1 LKKSLFFLLFIA
13 SSLLAEAQVI
23 VGVSARYDNS
33 FREWDIYDDSDAIV
47 GEFVQRWKQT
57 NDFSEW
63 DLRYADAI
71 GSVRQK
77 WKNDNSRWELRI
89 NDQTITMKMQYP
101 GDPNQ
106 WIITDNSIS
115 LDYATKY
122 PYLTEDWL
130 VKSRGY
136 GTFAMSQYYEHDPRD
151 WEVFDELSDDVSP
164 AIRLALTFIALI
176 VSAPHK

>member
-1 LKKSLFFLLFIA
+1 MKKTALLFLAMHVSLFLQ
-13 SSLLAEAQVI
+13 AQVI

-33 FREWDIYDDSDAIV
+33 FREWDIYDDSQSVI

-57 NDFSEW
+57 GDFTEW
-63 DLRYADAI
+63 DVRYADAV

-101 GDPNQ
+101 NDPFH
-106 WIITDNSIS
+106 WIITDDDIS

-122 PYLTEDWL
+122 AYKTEDWL
-130 VKSRGY
+130 VTSKGY
-136 GTFAMSQYYEHDPRD
+136 GSFAMSEYYEQDPRD
-151 WEVFDELSDDVSP
+151 WEVFDELDDEVSQ
-164 AIRLALTFIALI
+164 AIRLALAFTTII
-176 VSAPHK
+176 VSAPQK